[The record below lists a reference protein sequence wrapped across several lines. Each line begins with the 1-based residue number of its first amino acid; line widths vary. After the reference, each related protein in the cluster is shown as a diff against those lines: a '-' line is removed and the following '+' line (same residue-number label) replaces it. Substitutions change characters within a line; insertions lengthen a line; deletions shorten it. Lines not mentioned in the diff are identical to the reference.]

1 MYIRVCSIQLH
12 VAAHQKFS
20 SAGSC
25 VKPVRT
31 EVHTA
36 CNSMSVISPCFAV
49 PPAIDSA
56 PSAYQVIEGN
66 GVILF
71 CNATGNPQP
80 NITWTK
86 QGNNSKLSTSETLN
100 LTKLMREDDGSVY
113 KCTVIN
119 EVGSAE
125 ATSPVTVFCKLLQ
138 GKLQTCIKFHEKLI
152 LPFYYLNTSML
163 L

>member
-1 MYIRVCSIQLH
+1 MSN
-12 VAAHQKFS
+12 AA
-20 SAGSC
+20 
-25 VKPVRT
+25 T
-31 EVHTA
+31 
-36 CNSMSVISPCFAV
+36 CFFNCLAV

-66 GVILF
+66 GAILF

-86 QGNNSKLSTSETLN
+86 QGNNSKLSTTGTLN

-113 KCTVIN
+113 KCTVTN

-125 ATSPVTVFCKLLQ
+125 ATTTVTVFCEFLK
-138 GKLQTCIKFHEKLI
+138 GTV
-152 LPFYYLNTSML
+152 NTH
-163 L
+163 

>member
-1 MYIRVCSIQLH
+1 MYITVYSIQLH
-12 VAAHQKFS
+12 IASHVRS
-20 SAGSC
+20 VGPC
-25 VKPVRT
+25 LKPVRT
-31 EVHTA
+31 EVHPTLLHVIP
-36 CNSMSVISPCFAV
+36 CNNSLYLCPCFVV

-56 PSAYQVIEGN
+56 PSTYQVIEGN
-66 GVILF
+66 GAILF

-119 EVGSAE
+119 EDGSAE
-125 ATSPVTVFCKLLQ
+125 AITRVTVFCKLLE
-138 GKLQTCIKFHEKLI
+138 GTV
-152 LPFYYLNTSML
+152 NTHQMP
-163 L
+163 